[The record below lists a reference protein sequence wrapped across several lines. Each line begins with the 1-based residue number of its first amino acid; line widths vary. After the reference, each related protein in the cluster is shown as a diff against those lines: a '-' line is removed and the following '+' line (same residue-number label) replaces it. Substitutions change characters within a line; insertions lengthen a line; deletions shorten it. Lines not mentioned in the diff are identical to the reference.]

1 MGQLRSL
8 LTLLSLFLGF
18 TIINSTEFVPVYMWS
33 SARANA
39 KVPGLHKISE
49 DSFRDGM
56 LDWLNKDKA
65 FILVFSEETLSPE
78 DFAQYDRTGGILYSN
93 LAKLKQSQKVSYL
106 PYVQNPIGA
115 LKHLNA
121 DIQEMPVEKLI
132 NENFNIPETDILII
146 NLIDAKDFEDRLDML
161 KRHDTV
167 VSRIYEKVLQSRK
180 NVLALYTA
188 QHTSWVGSENVYQ
201 SRKIRAVSDGTE
213 DSGHFHS
220 TKNAYLYY
228 SKAEYVDNTKPE
240 KKREQLTFANF
251 QSEVTNDS
259 AKLQLSLTDPKNAK
273 LEVTLN
279 FNNSKGY
286 YELVEP
292 VELKIDTATQSL
304 TSTSDMYAPN
314 YFSYHCGDQLFSNG
328 NYSLFFKDFQVELF
342 FGPLPNNT
350 KFSDA
355 YDCVGFTSVPIWS
368 GLFVTSILL
377 FIMTFGITMMM
388 DIRTMDRFDDAKGKT
403 ITINAE

>member
-1 MGQLRSL
+1 MELYRSL
-8 LTLLSLFLGF
+8 LAVLSLFLVF
-18 TIINSTEFVPVYMWS
+18 TVINSTEFVPVYMWS

-56 LDWLNKDKA
+56 LDWLNRDKA

-78 DFAQYDRTGGILYSN
+78 DFAQYDRSGGILYSN

-106 PYVQNPIGA
+106 PYVQNPIRA

-121 DIQEMPVEKLI
+121 AIHEVAVEKLV
-132 NENFNIPETDILII
+132 NENFDIPATDILIV
-146 NLIDAKDFEDRLDML
+146 NLNDAKDFEDRLDML

-167 VSRIYEKVLQSRK
+167 VARIYEKVLKNHK

-188 QHTSWVGSENVYQ
+188 QHTSWVGSENVQ
-201 SRKIRAVSDGTE
+201 SRKVRSVADGK
-213 DSGHFHS
+213 DSANFHQ
-220 TKNAYLYY
+220 TKNAFIYY
-228 SKAEYVDNTKPE
+228 SKAEYLDNTKPD
-240 KKREQLTFANF
+240 KKREPVTFTEFTSAF
-251 QSEVTNDS
+251 TNE
-259 AKLQLSLTDPKNAK
+259 SLTLHFKGVNM
-273 LEVTLN
+273 EVSFN
-279 FNNSKGY
+279 FNNSNGY

-292 VELKIDTATQSL
+292 VEVQLQSTTHKI
-304 TSTSDMYAPN
+304 TSSSDMYAPN
-314 YFSYHCGDQLFSNG
+314 SFSYHCGDQLFSNG
-328 NYSLFFKDFQVELF
+328 NFSLFFTDFQVELF
-342 FGPLPNNT
+342 FGSLPNKT
-350 KFSDA
+350 MFSDA

>member
-1 MGQLRSL
+1 MELYRSL
-8 LTLLSLFLGF
+8 LAILSLFLVF
-18 TIINSTEFVPVYMWS
+18 TVINSTEFVPVYMWS

-56 LDWLNKDKA
+56 LDWLNRDKA

-78 DFAQYDRTGGILYSN
+78 DFAQYDRSGGILYSN
-93 LAKLKQSQKVSYL
+93 LAKLRQSQKVSYL
-106 PYVQNPIGA
+106 PYVQNPIRA
-115 LKHLNA
+115 LKHLNVA
-121 DIQEMPVEKLI
+121 IHEVPVEKLI
-132 NENFNIPETDILII
+132 NENFDIPATDILIV
-146 NLIDAKDFEDRLDML
+146 NLNDAKDFEDRLDML

-167 VSRIYEKVLQSRK
+167 VARIYEKVLKNHK

-188 QHTSWVGSENVYQ
+188 QHTSWVSSENVQ
-201 SRKIRAVSDGTE
+201 SRKVRSVDDAKDNAK
-213 DSGHFHS
+213 FHQ
-220 TKNAYLYY
+220 TKNAFIYY
-228 SKAEYVDNTKPE
+228 SKAEYLDNAKAD
-240 KKREQLTFANF
+240 KKREPVAFTDFSSVFTNESLTLTFKGGKV
-251 QSEVTNDS
+251 EVS
-259 AKLQLSLTDPKNAK
+259 F
-273 LEVTLN
+273 N
-279 FNNSKGY
+279 FNNSNGY

-292 VELKIDTATQSL
+292 VELQIDSTVHKI
-304 TSTSDMYAPN
+304 TSSSEMYAPN
-314 YFSYHCGDQLFSNG
+314 SFSYHCGDQVFSNG
-328 NYSLFFKDFQVELF
+328 NFSLFFTDFQVELF
-342 FGPLPNNT
+342 FGSLPNKT
-350 KFSDA
+350 MFSDA